1 LRNVNAEQADGL
13 GGYFEFALYSW
24 HHGDAS
30 VGVQN
35 STARDSRQ
43 RIKSPPKK
51 GEAIM
56 PIERDHVAER
66 LAKIESLLAEAK
78 RRKSLAAPTD
88 RGTAQKLCNE
98 LAEMLNELRGPS
110 DVVRRSA

>member
-1 LRNVNAEQADGL
+1 MAPRRRI
-13 GGYFEFALYSW
+13 SR
-24 HHGDAS
+24 
-30 VGVQN
+30 QN

-43 RIKSPPKK
+43 RIKSPQKE

-66 LAKIESLLAEAK
+66 LAKIESLLTEAK

-88 RGTAQKLCNE
+88 RATAQKLCNE
-98 LAEMLNELRGPS
+98 LAEMLNEFARTF
-110 DVVRRSA
+110 